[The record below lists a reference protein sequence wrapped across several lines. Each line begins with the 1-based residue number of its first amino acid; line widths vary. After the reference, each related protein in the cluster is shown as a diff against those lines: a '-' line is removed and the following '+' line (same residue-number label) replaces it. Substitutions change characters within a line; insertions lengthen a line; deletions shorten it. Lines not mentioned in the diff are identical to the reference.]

1 MKGEIIMK
9 KRYSAPQA
17 NVIEIESGKFLVATS
32 SLQLYS
38 GDKYKTVSSDQQL
51 SRESYNE
58 WDNIWK

>member
-9 KRYSAPQA
+9 KRYSAPEA

-32 SLQLYS
+32 SLELYS
-38 GDKYKTVSSDQQL
+38 GDGYKVGSDQQL

>member
-32 SLQLYS
+32 SLELYS
-38 GDKYKTVSSDQQL
+38 GEKYKVTSDQQL

>member
-1 MKGEIIMK
+1 MK
-9 KRYSAPQA
+9 KRYSAPEA

-32 SLQLYS
+32 SLELYS
-38 GDKYKTVSSDQQL
+38 GDGYKVGSDQQL

>member
-1 MKGEIIMK
+1 MK
-9 KRYSAPQA
+9 KRYSAPEA
-17 NVIEIESGKFLVATS
+17 SVIEIESGKFLVAAS

-38 GDKYKTVSSDQQL
+38 GEKYKLVGSDEQL

>member
-1 MKGEIIMK
+1 MKGEITMK

-32 SLQLYS
+32 SLELYS
-38 GDKYKTVSSDQQL
+38 GEKYKVGSDQQL

-58 WDNIWK
+58 WDNIWE

>member
-1 MKGEIIMK
+1 MK